1 MSKVWIKWFEKGFHF
16 WLSQKSVQKS
26 FINPVLYPLRVLV
39 DLVHHRKS
47 AKTRII
53 KRKQCLL
60 HLHLALGPVVS
71 SPKISEVKVLYQRM
85 RNRCVWTP
93 ETLCKSSWKTLVPN
107 ASLKDFS
114 VTSECPGSLGTAVH
128 MVVTLTS
135 AEESLFNVLL
145 ALLE

>member
-1 MSKVWIKWFEKGFHF
+1 MIWERISLLTVPKVSPKIIY
-16 WLSQKSVQKS
+16 KSCVIY
-26 FINPVLYPLRVLV
+26 FLGDLYPLRVLV

-85 RNRCVWTP
+85 RNRCVWTL

-114 VTSECPGSLGTAVH
+114 ATSECPGSLGTAVH